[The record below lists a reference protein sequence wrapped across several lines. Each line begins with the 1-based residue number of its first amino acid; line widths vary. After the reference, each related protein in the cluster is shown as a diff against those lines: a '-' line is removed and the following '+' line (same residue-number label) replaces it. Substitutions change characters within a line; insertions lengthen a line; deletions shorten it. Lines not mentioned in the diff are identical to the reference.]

1 MSKVTTD
8 YAAYVKS
15 LPRERALSILRTH
28 SDGMGHFYD
37 LALNCAVCREV
48 IRALNVKR
56 EEVDGPRG
64 EGE

>member
-8 YAAYVKS
+8 YAEYVKK

-28 SDGMGHFYD
+28 SDGQGHFYD
-37 LALNCAVCREV
+37 IAMTCAVCREV

-56 EEVDGPRG
+56 EEVDGTRV
-64 EGE
+64 ED